1 MMLSTFA
8 KRTAKNSTSST
19 NNSFI
24 KNRLYFTK
32 TKPTLFAHHAERGT
46 SFEADDIVK
55 RLELNPTVE
64 KMNKVRA
71 VPTTSTRKARKHWK
85 RINNELKPPMLKD
98 FTDAKHTT
106 LSEQAAIKEAA
117 RCLRCVDAPCQHSCP
132 TSIDIKAF
140 ISAISNKNYYGAA
153 KQIMSDNPLGLSC
166 GMVCPTSDL
175 CVGGCNAEATEGGAI
190 NIGGLQHFATEA
202 FMKMNVNKFMIQI

>member
-1 MMLSTFA
+1 M
-8 KRTAKNSTSST
+8 
-19 NNSFI
+19 
-24 KNRLYFTK
+24 YFTK

-140 ISAISNKNYYGAA
+140 ISAISNKN
-153 KQIMSDNPLGLSC
+153 
-166 GMVCPTSDL
+166 
-175 CVGGCNAEATEGGAI
+175 
-190 NIGGLQHFATEA
+190 
-202 FMKMNVNKFMIQI
+202 

>member
-1 MMLSTFA
+1 MVID
-8 KRTAKNSTSST
+8 TATRPS
-19 NNSFI
+19 
-24 KNRLYFTK
+24 
-32 TKPTLFAHHAERGT
+32 LFAHHVAQGT
-46 SFEADDIVK
+46 SFESDDIVE
-55 RLELNPTVE
+55 RMALNPTVE
-64 KMNKVRA
+64 KMDKARA
-71 VPTTSTRKARKHWK
+71 VPTTSTERPGSTGK
-85 RINNELKPPMLKD
+85 EFTVTSSSMLKD

-132 TSIDIKAF
+132 TSIDIKSF

-175 CVGGCNAEATEGGAI
+175 CVGGCNAEATEGALI
-190 NIGGLQHFATEA
+190 LVASTL
-202 FMKMNVNKFMIQI
+202 